1 MTDTQEKQPTIKEV
15 LGEGWMKPLAQ
26 RSGVKDS
33 ATLSRLVNLE
43 YHTSKHWPAVLE
55 YARKVNPLGFA
66 SWAAANPDK
75 VPAAAEAA

>member
-1 MTDTQEKQPTIKEV
+1 MKNTQKPPTIKEV

-43 YHTSKHWPAVLE
+43 YATSKHWPAVLA
-55 YARKVNPLGFA
+55 YAQEINPKGYA
-66 SWAAANPDK
+66 AWATANPDK
-75 VPAAAEAA
+75 LPALPQAA